1 MKNSKRLFILIEAVL
16 AVMVV
21 ILAAVMLREKNGKA
35 LDKVSVIIQN
45 SDDNQWFAFKYGL
58 RMAAEDQKIEMF
70 VVSTGGGLTAEEAKS
85 MIEREIENGADAVIV
100 QPVPGADT
108 ERMLRNIEKKIPVM
122 LVGCTASKEK
132 ETSALPTTE
141 PDHYAMGRA
150 LAEEL
155 LKDYNGNINGKTLG
169 ILSETADSEAAVNR
183 EKGVRDAL
191 RDTGAVVSWSVY
203 DSFEETEEN
212 LLGAHPRVDIVIAL
226 DDNSLTTAGKT
237 AAAKNL
243 HGALVYGIGNST
255 EAVYYLDTGFAEC
268 LVVPDEFNVGYQ
280 SLTEA
285 AESLKHSFHKMQ
297 DRTVSYTV
305 IRRDTLFSKENQE
318 VLFTMSQ

>member
-45 SDDNQWFAFKYGL
+45 SDDNQWSAFKYGL

-108 ERMLRNIEKKIPVM
+108 EKMLRNMEKKIPVM

-132 ETSALPTTE
+132 ETSVLPTTE
-141 PDHYAMGRA
+141 PDHYAMGTA

-183 EKGVRDAL
+183 EKGFRDVL

-212 LLGAHPRVDIVIAL
+212 LLGAHPRVDIVVAL
-226 DDNSLTTAGKT
+226 DDNSLTTAGKM

>member
-35 LDKVSVIIQN
+35 LDKVSVIIQD
-45 SDDNQWFAFKYGL
+45 SDDNQWSAFRYGL

-108 ERMLRNIEKKIPVM
+108 EKMLRNMEKKIPVM
-122 LVGCTASKEK
+122 LVGCAASKEK
-132 ETSALPTTE
+132 GDSVLPTTE
-141 PDHYAMGRA
+141 PDNYAMGTA

-169 ILSETADSEAAVNR
+169 ILSEAADSEAAVNR
-183 EKGVRDAL
+183 EKGFRDVL

-212 LLGAHPRVDIVIAL
+212 LLVAHPRVDLVVAL
-226 DDNSLTTAGKT
+226 DDNSLTTAGKM

-255 EAVYYLDTGFAEC
+255 EAIYYLDTGFAEC

>member
-45 SDDNQWFAFKYGL
+45 SDDNQWSAFKYGL

-150 LAEEL
+150 L
-155 LKDYNGNINGKTLG
+155 G
-169 ILSETADSEAAVNR
+169 
-183 EKGVRDAL
+183 
-191 RDTGAVVSWSVY
+191 
-203 DSFEETEEN
+203 
-212 LLGAHPRVDIVIAL
+212 
-226 DDNSLTTAGKT
+226 
-237 AAAKNL
+237 
-243 HGALVYGIGNST
+243 
-255 EAVYYLDTGFAEC
+255 C
-268 LVVPDEFNVGYQ
+268 C
-280 SLTEA
+280 
-285 AESLKHSFHKMQ
+285 
-297 DRTVSYTV
+297 
-305 IRRDTLFSKENQE
+305 
-318 VLFTMSQ
+318 